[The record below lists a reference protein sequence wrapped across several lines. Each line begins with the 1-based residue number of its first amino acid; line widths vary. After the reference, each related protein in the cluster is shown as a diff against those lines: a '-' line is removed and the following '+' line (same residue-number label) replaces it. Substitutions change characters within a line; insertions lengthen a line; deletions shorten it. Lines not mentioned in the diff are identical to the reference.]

1 MQAAGETQGFAASC
15 PWGLQPQGHAVS
27 ITARTSTSVKLSS
40 NEFYSHTVLM
50 LPERRQI
57 QTLKSQQKPKAQ
69 QNSPR
74 FLFCYTT
81 FSFNNEPSE
90 FSRPQCFAG
99 VSKGL
104 EYQQN

>member
-1 MQAAGETQGFAASC
+1 MLEPLGAGCWGAPGFCWLLSLGFTASGTC
-15 PWGLQPQGHAVS
+15 CKH
-27 ITARTSTSVKLSS
+27 TAHTSTGVKLSS

-50 LPERRQI
+50 LPERQQI

-81 FSFNNEPSE
+81 LALTTSPLSLADR
-90 FSRPQCFAG
+90 SASLG
-99 VSKGL
+99 
-104 EYQQN
+104 